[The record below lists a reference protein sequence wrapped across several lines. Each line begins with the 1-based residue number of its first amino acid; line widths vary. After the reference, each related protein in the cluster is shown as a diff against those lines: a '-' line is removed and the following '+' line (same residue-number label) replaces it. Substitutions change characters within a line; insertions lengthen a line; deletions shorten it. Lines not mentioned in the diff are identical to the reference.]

1 MSGLW
6 LSSLTLSAFRN
17 YVSAKLTL
25 PPGPVVLTG
34 ENGAG
39 KTNCLEALSLLSPGR
54 GMRRAAYEDM
64 LHAGGGAPWAVSA
77 VLETPDGPVRIGT
90 GLKAGAGLSQRVV
103 RVDGEPAS
111 INSLGEHLQVLW
123 LVPAMDGLFTGA
135 AGDRRRFIDRLVLA
149 ADPGHAARVTA
160 FERVMRDR
168 NRVLEDACADPA
180 WLDALETQLSEQGVA
195 VAIARRDAVARLS
208 LTIERI
214 RKEYPGD
221 PFPFAEIGM
230 AGDFEMMIARGAA
243 VEAEDEYRAVL
254 HSERRRDRAAG
265 RTLSGPHRSD
275 LIVRHGPKQMEAR
288 LCSTGEQKALLIGLI
303 LAHAMN
309 VATLHNGRAPLL
321 LLDEVA
327 AHLDSVRRGAL
338 FSRILAMEC
347 QAFMTGTDT
356 ALFNALGGEA
366 AFFSVEN
373 GVLRPVPDG

>member
-1 MSGLW
+1 MSGHW

-17 YVSAKLTL
+17 YTSAKLAL
-25 PPGPVVLTG
+25 SPGPVVLTG

-54 GMRRAAYEDM
+54 GMRRTAYEDM
-64 LHAGGGAPWAVSA
+64 QYGGSSVPWAVSA
-77 VLETPDGPVRIGT
+77 VLETPDGSLRVGT
-90 GLKAGAGLSQRVV
+90 GLRPGAGGSQRQV
-103 RVDGEPAS
+103 RIDGEAAS

-123 LVPAMDGLFTGA
+123 LVPAMDGLFTGP

-168 NRVLEDACADPA
+168 NRVLEDPRADPA

-195 VAIARRDAVARLS
+195 VAIARRDAVLRLS
-208 LTIERI
+208 ETIERI
-214 RKEYPGD
+214 RKEHPDD
-221 PFPFAEIGM
+221 PFPFAEIAI
-230 AGDFEMMIARGAA
+230 AGDFEMLIAERAA

-254 HSERRRDRAAG
+254 ADERYRDRAAG

-288 LCSTGEQKALLIGLI
+288 LRSTGEQKALLIGLI
-303 LAHAMN
+303 LAHAKN
-309 VATLHNGRAPLL
+309 VAGLHDGRAPLL

-327 AHLDSVRRGAL
+327 AHLDSLRRGAL

-347 QAFMTGTDT
+347 QAFMTGTDA
-356 ALFNALGGEA
+356 ALFAELEGKA
-366 AFFSVEN
+366 AFFLVEN
-373 GVLRPVPDG
+373 GVLTPVTDR